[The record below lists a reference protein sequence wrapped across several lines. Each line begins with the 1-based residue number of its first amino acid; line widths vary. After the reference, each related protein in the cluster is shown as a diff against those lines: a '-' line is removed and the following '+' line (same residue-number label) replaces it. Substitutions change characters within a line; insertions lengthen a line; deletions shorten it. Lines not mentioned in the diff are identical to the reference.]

1 MHSTLLLP
9 LKVPRYSF
17 SQFGK
22 FHRIRFLTQ
31 LRTKLKL
38 GGCVF
43 CFSASGYFLQKT
55 FKMKRYVKFHQTLP
69 SFMGNKWQLNWTFSY
84 SFSERTL
91 SLTNPIPR
99 YLLVNLLNYV
109 IETKD
114 WNKLKVLYLG
124 GGGPS
129 SLPVGVG
136 GLATNIDIVNVP
148 LGEVIRHLGLKD
160 PLLISV
166 LIGHGAS
173 VNLIGGSDVIPLN
186 EAMNKERLPLVEMLV
201 QKGAN
206 CCATDNEGEPI
217 IHKALRK
224 GLSSGNC
231 FGLISLLLQYLCLH
245 SILTG
250 QFI

>member
-1 MHSTLLLP
+1 M
-9 LKVPRYSF
+9 
-17 SQFGK
+17 
-22 FHRIRFLTQ
+22 
-31 LRTKLKL
+31 
-38 GGCVF
+38 
-43 CFSASGYFLQKT
+43 A
-55 FKMKRYVKFHQTLP
+55 
-69 SFMGNKWQLNWTFSY
+69 
-84 SFSERTL
+84 
-91 SLTNPIPR
+91 LTNPIPR

-166 LIGHGAS
+166 LVEHGAS
-173 VNLIGGSDVIPLN
+173 VNLIRGSDVIPLN
-186 EAMNKERLPLVEMLV
+186 EAMNKEQLPLVEMLV
-201 QKGAN
+201 KKGAN

-224 GLSSGNC
+224 GLSGGNYI
-231 FGLISLLLQYLCLH
+231 GLISLLLQYSCMH
-245 SILTG
+245 SILTSSYRLLLVAY
-250 QFI
+250 I

>member
-1 MHSTLLLP
+1 M
-9 LKVPRYSF
+9 
-17 SQFGK
+17 
-22 FHRIRFLTQ
+22 
-31 LRTKLKL
+31 
-38 GGCVF
+38 
-43 CFSASGYFLQKT
+43 A
-55 FKMKRYVKFHQTLP
+55 
-69 SFMGNKWQLNWTFSY
+69 
-84 SFSERTL
+84 
-91 SLTNPIPR
+91 LTNPVPR

-136 GLATNIDIVNVP
+136 GLATNTDIVNVP

-166 LIGHGAS
+166 LVEHGAS
-173 VNLIGGSDVIPLN
+173 VNLIRGSDVIPLD
-186 EAMNKERLPLVEMLV
+186 EAMNKEQLPLVEMLV

-224 GLSSGNC
+224 GLSIGNC
-231 FGLISLLLQYLCLH
+231 IGFISLLLQCSCMH

-250 QFI
+250 QFIQATLVSLYKNVTNSRSPGSSRFGVYVGITYSSSMKL

>member
-1 MHSTLLLP
+1 M
-9 LKVPRYSF
+9 
-17 SQFGK
+17 
-22 FHRIRFLTQ
+22 
-31 LRTKLKL
+31 
-38 GGCVF
+38 
-43 CFSASGYFLQKT
+43 A
-55 FKMKRYVKFHQTLP
+55 
-69 SFMGNKWQLNWTFSY
+69 
-84 SFSERTL
+84 
-91 SLTNPIPR
+91 LTNPVPR

-129 SLPVGVG
+129 SLLVGVG

-166 LIGHGAS
+166 LVEHGAS
-173 VNLIGGSDVIPLN
+173 VNLIRGSDVIPLD
-186 EAMNKERLPLVEMLV
+186 EAVNKEQLPLVEMLV

-231 FGLISLLLQYLCLH
+231 IGLISLLPHCSCMH

-250 QFI
+250 QFIQATLVSLYKNVTNSRSPGATRFGVYVGITYSSSMKL